1 MYSSAEESMWRL
13 TSADKGRGDS
23 EASFRYS
30 EKSETGLLSSGN
42 GSLLLSTF
50 SPAAAVDNSFLNVVH
65 KGMMGTSC
73 LRLVR
78 FEAV

>member
-30 EKSETGLLSSGN
+30 EKSETGLPSSGSS
-42 GSLLLSTF
+42 SLPLTTF
-50 SPAAAVDNSFLNVVH
+50 SPGAAVGNSFLNVVH
-65 KGMMGTSC
+65 KGTVGWY
-73 LRLVR
+73 LV
-78 FEAV
+78 F